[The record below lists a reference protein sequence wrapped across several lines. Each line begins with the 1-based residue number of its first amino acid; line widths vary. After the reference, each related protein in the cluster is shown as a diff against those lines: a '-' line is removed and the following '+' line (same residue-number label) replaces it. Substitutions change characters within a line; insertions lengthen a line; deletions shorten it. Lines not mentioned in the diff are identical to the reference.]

1 MSTIRSIL
9 RFLPGVLFIA
19 VMLFFL
25 ALMFLALAFLVTH
38 PEMCCG

>member
-9 RFLPGVLFIA
+9 RFLRGAAFIA

-25 ALMFLALAFLVTH
+25 ACALVVFVLPH
-38 PEMCCG
+38 

>member
-19 VMLFFL
+19 VMLFFVAC
-25 ALMFLALAFLVTH
+25 ALIIFVLPH
-38 PEMCCG
+38 